1 MSKRTRARPPIDGCK
16 LHHRPFLTFE
26 NGPWRERG
34 VPRKYLS
41 RPIVGRSSHRNER
54 SPKIERRIF
63 FFSCCQKEKMLR
75 FKWRQQQQKAPRD
88 EPTVNDGSSS
98 VNQKLAVT
106 NFFFADMWQQK
117 KKKSFNACWR

>member
-1 MSKRTRARPPIDGCK
+1 MGRGESGESRASICHARLWDAALIVMNAAQK
-16 LHHRPFLTFE
+16 S
-26 NGPWRERG
+26 NGE
-34 VPRKYLS
+34 Y
-41 RPIVGRSSHRNER
+41 
-54 SPKIERRIF
+54 F

-117 KKKSFNACWR
+117 KEIIQRVLALITFKLIWCAACQLTL

>member
-1 MSKRTRARPPIDGCK
+1 
-16 LHHRPFLTFE
+16 
-26 NGPWRERG
+26 
-34 VPRKYLS
+34 
-41 RPIVGRSSHRNER
+41 
-54 SPKIERRIF
+54 
-63 FFSCCQKEKMLR
+63 MLR

-117 KKKSFNACWR
+117 KRNHSTRVGVDHIQVDMVRCLSAGALTVRF